1 MRRLRFSAGAATVLL
16 ASSLLVGAAAAP
28 AVASEGQSISSARQ
42 AVPAGFGTITQ
53 RKVVNKSKTTNYVDK
68 SRQIAR
74 CTIATA
80 GLSCSINRTA
90 SATRTVNVG
99 LGMSRDA
106 ISAQLGFS
114 SATSVSVGVTC
125 SSGPMKKGQS
135 LVAYSVGSRH
145 KYKVNKIVARS
156 GVVLS
161 NETTG
166 WLYAFNPYSAGIS
179 CQVV

>member
-16 ASSLLVGAAAAP
+16 ASSLLVGAATAP
-28 AVASEGQSISSARQ
+28 AVASEGPSVSSVGQ
-42 AVPAGFGTITQ
+42 AVPAFGTITQ
-53 RKVVNKSKTTNYVDK
+53 RKVVNNSKTTNYVDK

-90 SATRTVNVG
+90 AATRTVNVG

-114 SATSVSVGVTC
+114 SAETVSVGVTC
-125 SSGPMKKGQS
+125 SSGAMKKGQS

-161 NETTG
+161 NETSG
-166 WLYAFNPYSAGIS
+166 WLYAFNPYTAGIS